1 MGDVGGV
8 QGGGQNPHRAILGE
22 KWGSWGSMG
31 RSGGYYGMGV
41 ALTSCR
47 WGSCAAS
54 CTQRPIAPHSSAP
67 PRRSSSAPKWEREG
81 STERLGN
88 GAEKGE
94 IGQKKGEFGGGGDGG
109 RRLTL
114 FPSPELQPIGMGA

>member
-1 MGDVGGV
+1 MK
-8 QGGGQNPHRAILGE
+8 E
-22 KWGSWGSMG
+22 KWGSCGPMG
-31 RSGGYYGMGV
+31 RSVGGGGYYGMGV

-47 WGSCAAS
+47 WGSRAAS

-94 IGQKKGEFGGGGDGG
+94 IGQKKGGIWGGG
-109 RRLTL
+109 
-114 FPSPELQPIGMGA
+114 